1 MMATGRSSV
10 LTMLESAFAGP
21 ENDKKFE
28 YTSLIT
34 AIMAFSVALPAGG
47 RQDSEFEAY
56 GFVWLR
62 KVSLFFKAFQ
72 NGYPNWKREAPCPTC
87 PLQLRRG

>member
-1 MMATGRSSV
+1 M
-10 LTMLESAFAGP
+10 ESAFAGL
-21 ENDKKFE
+21 ENDKNFE
-28 YTSLIT
+28 YASLIT

-72 NGYPNWKREAPCPTC
+72 NGYPNWKGRRPAPRLPYN
-87 PLQLRRG
+87 